1 MTPNAPAP
9 VVDASLH
16 APGLHVT
23 VEAPARL
30 HLGFMDP
37 AGTLGLVLVLRAIR
51 GGWSYVGIDAVPE
64 YAAMSRKRLE
74 ATGGVETP

>member
-23 VEAPARL
+23 VEAPAMMTA
-30 HLGFMDP
+30 GVMMP
-37 AGTLGLVLVLRAIR
+37 AN
-51 GGWSYVGIDAVPE
+51 DA
-64 YAAMSRKRLE
+64 S
-74 ATGGVETP
+74 TC